1 MLKQFMDL
9 KVLVYSKQFPIISP
23 LNRAWPDTT
32 NIDQKWKRVEKPLF
46 ELLLDKSIIYTP
58 AQGGKWIKLADA
70 IVERLAG
77 SDPKELLVNVFLAAN
92 ENVACLPEHAL
103 KAICL
108 YSTLSAE
115 VTPSLTRRVLKNV
128 PSSYSNLTRS
138 EKLLLLKFVLK
149 DGCLCDLLGLV
160 LLPISNEH
168 FISFSNTGE
177 AVYISSPA
185 HPRELLPCPQQKFL
199 DENIDKDLSRKLD
212 AVAKQ
217 GIQIGSSCYN
227 NEKSHTKN

>member
-1 MLKQFMDL
+1 M
-9 KVLVYSKQFPIISP
+9 
-23 LNRAWPDTT
+23 NRAWPDTT

-46 ELLLDKSIIYTP
+46 ELLLDKNIIYTP

-128 PSSYSNLTRS
+128 PSSYSNLPRS
-138 EKLLLLKFVLK
+138 EKLLLLDFVLK
-149 DGCLCDLLGLV
+149 DGCFSDLLGLE
-160 LLPISNEH
+160 LLPISNEQ
-168 FISFSNTGE
+168 FMSFSNTGE
-177 AVYISSPA
+177 TVYISSPA
-185 HPRELLPCPQQKFL
+185 HPRELLPCPQQKFV
-199 DENIDKDLSRKLD
+199 DESIDKDLSRKLN

-217 GIQIGSSCYN
+217 GMQIGSSCYN

>member
-1 MLKQFMDL
+1 M
-9 KVLVYSKQFPIISP
+9 
-23 LNRAWPDTT
+23 
-32 NIDQKWKRVEKPLF
+32 EKPLF

-58 AQGGKWIKLADA
+58 ARGGKWIKLADA

-185 HPRELLPCPQQKFL
+185 HPRELLPCPRQKFL

>member
-1 MLKQFMDL
+1 M
-9 KVLVYSKQFPIISP
+9 
-23 LNRAWPDTT
+23 
-32 NIDQKWKRVEKPLF
+32 EKPLF

-77 SDPKELLVNVFLAAN
+77 SDPKELLVNVFLAAH

-138 EKLLLLKFVLK
+138 EKLLLLKFVLQ
-149 DGCLCDLLGLV
+149 DGCLSDLLGLV
-160 LLPISNEH
+160 LLPISNKH

>member
-1 MLKQFMDL
+1 MCFSFE
-9 KVLVYSKQFPIISP
+9 Y
-23 LNRAWPDTT
+23 RAWPNTA

-108 YSTLSAE
+108 HSTLSAE
-115 VTPSLTRRVLKNV
+115 ITPSLTRKVLKNV
-128 PSSYSNLTRS
+128 PSSYSNLTRL
-138 EKLLLLKFVLK
+138 EKLFLLKFVLK
-149 DGCLCDLLGLV
+149 DGYFSDLLGLE
-160 LLPISNEH
+160 LLPISNEQ
-168 FISFSNTGE
+168 FMSFSSTGE
-177 AVYISSPA
+177 VVYISSLA
-185 HPRELLPCPQQKFL
+185 HPRELLPCPQHKFL
-199 DENIDKDLSRKLD
+199 DESIEEELSRMLD
-212 AVAKQ
+212 EVAKE
-217 GIQIGSSCYN
+217 GMLFGSSCYN
-227 NEKSHTKN
+227 NEKSHAKN

>member
-1 MLKQFMDL
+1 M
-9 KVLVYSKQFPIISP
+9 
-23 LNRAWPDTT
+23 NRAWPDTT

-58 AQGGKWIKLADA
+58 ARGGKWIKLADA

>member
-1 MLKQFMDL
+1 M
-9 KVLVYSKQFPIISP
+9 
-23 LNRAWPDTT
+23 
-32 NIDQKWKRVEKPLF
+32 EKPLF
-46 ELLLDKSIIYTP
+46 ELLLDKSIIYTL
-58 AQGGKWIKLADA
+58 ARGGKWIKLADA

-128 PSSYSNLTRS
+128 PSSYSNLTQS

-149 DGCLCDLLGLV
+149 DGCLSDLLGLV

-185 HPRELLPCPQQKFL
+185 HPRELLPCPRQKFL

>member
-1 MLKQFMDL
+1 M
-9 KVLVYSKQFPIISP
+9 
-23 LNRAWPDTT
+23 NRAWPDTT

-70 IVERLAG
+70 IVERLAE

-138 EKLLLLKFVLK
+138 EKILLLKFVLK

-177 AVYISSPA
+177 AVYISSLA
-185 HPRELLPCPQQKFL
+185 HPRELLPCPRQKFL

>member
-1 MLKQFMDL
+1 M
-9 KVLVYSKQFPIISP
+9 
-23 LNRAWPDTT
+23 
-32 NIDQKWKRVEKPLF
+32 EKPLF

-58 AQGGKWIKLADA
+58 ARGGKWIKLADA

-149 DGCLCDLLGLV
+149 DGCLSDLLGLV

-185 HPRELLPCPQQKFL
+185 HPRELLPCPRQKFL

-212 AVAKQ
+212 AVAEQ